1 MANKHV
7 KRGKHY
13 IFSGKC
19 KLKLQWLTIA
29 HLLAKSQNTEN
40 TKCWCGC
47 GETGSFIHCWWE
59 CRIVWPLWKTFWLFL
74 TKLNIVLLYDPVI
87 AFLGIYPNQLRIYAF
102 KKTGIAILIATLF
115 ITGKTWKQQI
125 CLSVSEW
132 INKLW
137 KIHALEYY
145 SAIERNELSNH
156 ERTWGKFK
164 YILLSKE
171 PIWKGYSMLPGIQ
184 HSGKGKTKKIIKRW
198 VFTRGWGEKG
208 MNKHSIGSF

>member
-1 MANKHV
+1 MQIKITMTNHCTPTSQKPEHWKHQMLV
-7 KRGKHY
+7 WMWRNRITHSLLVGMQNSVTTLEDILAVSYKAQHSLTVWSSNRIPWYLPK
-13 IFSGKC
+13 SAENLC
-19 KLKLQWLTIA
+19 LQ
-29 HLLAKSQNTEN
+29 
-40 TKCWCGC
+40 
-47 GETGSFIHCWWE
+47 
-59 CRIVWPLWKTFWLFL
+59 
-74 TKLNIVLLYDPVI
+74 
-87 AFLGIYPNQLRIYAF
+87 
-102 KKTGIAILIATLF
+102 KTGIAILIATLF
-115 ITGKTWKQQI
+115 VTGKTWKQQI